1 MVTKPRR
8 KNIVIL
14 KPGETK
20 PMPAP
25 KTEQIKAEQTEVR
38 EKSLLDII
46 STSWEINTDSNTPL
60 LFLNSNT
67 ETLATV
73 PLDKEFLTN
82 FIPAINRIF
91 IADETAPTTWVI
103 RYPEA
108 AGSIPLLSFLKEG
121 KIVSTIPLSEE
132 FLSTIM
138 PILKKLYKE
147 PVVSKQKVG
156 EKLLKWVKKHKVLT
170 TFLIIVLLPV
180 IVSFLVGIYHSILGN
195 Y

>member
-20 PMPAP
+20 PTPAP
-25 KTEQIKAEQTEVR
+25 KAEQVKAEQTEVK
-38 EKSLLDII
+38 EKTLLDII
-46 STSWEINTDSNTPL
+46 STTWEINTDSNTPL
-60 LFLNSNT
+60 LFLGNSS

-73 PLDKEFLTN
+73 PLNKEFLTS
-82 FIPAINRIF
+82 FVPALNRLF

-103 RYPEA
+103 RYPEVTN
-108 AGSIPLLSFLKEG
+108 SIPLLSFLKEG

-132 FLSTIM
+132 FLATIM

-147 PVVSKQKVG
+147 PVVLKQNVG

-170 TFLIIVLLPV
+170 TMAVIVLLPV
-180 IVSFLVGIYHSILGN
+180 IASFAVGIYHSIIGN